1 MNRLAGSLLLLLLAA
16 PAPAAESFHPPF
28 VAYDDGGRL
37 VKDSGRPVSSAR
49 SCLACHD
56 TAYILSHN
64 RHAQAGV
71 DCLSCHAP
79 SAGLPTQRAAY
90 DAEGRLGAAFITLQ
104 APADEQCLAC
114 HGSGGGPHPLALPS
128 RYLDP
133 ATGLHPQHLSRDSG
147 AVYSAGLRRDS
158 LLNLQGKAALEQP
171 WDLHAARLLRCVDC
185 HYSPNKPGRRG
196 PPQRAPE
203 HLKRDPRQQSSA
215 AYLRRPDHRLASADC
230 LDCHDASQGHAF
242 LPYAQRHF
250 EKLDCRAC
258 HIPLQHAPVLMQEDR
273 ALPDAQGRPRQQWR
287 NLDGDAGTPMHARL
301 VHPFQPWLASVPG
314 RDGQALI
321 RPVNVVTERAWHGA
335 DGREL
340 DYKLVQRAHQG
351 LANKEDLAALRSRL
365 QALGVKA
372 PEARTR
378 TRVVPI
384 LHGVQE
390 GAGVLRACLDCHSP
404 GARLDTPLPL
414 GSLADPADPALPKLG
429 GGEHLYLPGLGRQT
443 WSTRLGSA
451 FFLLTVLGVAFHA
464 FWRWRT
470 QRQRRHL
477 GHRESKRVYLYS
489 LYERFWH
496 WTMAASTLGLVLT
509 GLEIH
514 FNAGITV
521 LGFAL
526 SVKLHNALALLL
538 LANAALSLFHHL
550 STGAIG
556 QFIPRDKDLR
566 GALLAQARYYLVGIF
581 IGAAHPV
588 PKTEGRKL
596 NALQQLTYL
605 ALLNILLPF
614 QILSGTLIWGAERWP
629 AFSATIGGLALVTP
643 LHNLGSWL
651 FMSFTLGHIYLTT
664 TGHTLSSNLKAMVD
678 GWDEIDAHPAAPAPE
693 AETEDYR
700 GAD

>member
-1 MNRLAGSLLLLLLAA
+1 MRLAALALWLLALNLT
-16 PAPAAESFHPPF
+16 AAESFHPPF
-28 VAYDDGGRL
+28 VAYDNAGRL
-37 VKDSGRPVSSAR
+37 VKDTGKPVSSAR

-56 TAYILSHN
+56 TAYIAGHD
-64 RHAQAGV
+64 RHARAGV

-90 DAEGRLGAAFITLQ
+90 DAEGRLGSAFITLQ

-114 HGSGGGPHPLALPS
+114 HGSGGGPHPLALPP

-133 ATGLHPQHLSRDSG
+133 AAGLHPEHLSRDSG
-147 AVYSAGLRRDS
+147 AVYSAGSRRS
-158 LLNLQGKAALEQP
+158 SQLNLAGKDALEQP

-185 HYSPNKPGRRG
+185 HYAPNKPGRRQE
-196 PPQRAPE
+196 PKRAPA
-203 HLKRDPRQQSSA
+203 HLKQDPRQPSSA

-230 LDCHDASQGHAF
+230 LDCHEPSKGHGF

-250 EKLDCRAC
+250 EMLDCRAC

-287 NLDGDAGTPMHARL
+287 NLEGGDDEPLNARL
-301 VHPFQPWLASVPG
+301 LRPFQPWLASVPG
-314 RDGQALI
+314 RDGQPLI
-321 RPVNVVTERAWHGA
+321 RPVNVVTERAWYGA
-335 DGREL
+335 DGEEL
-340 DYKLVQRAHQG
+340 DFRLVQRAHQS
-351 LANKEDLAALRSRL
+351 LAGKEDLAALRARL
-365 QALGVKA
+365 QALGAKA

-378 TRVVPI
+378 TRVVPVI
-384 LHGVQE
+384 HGVQE
-390 GAGVLRACLDCHSP
+390 GPSVLRACLDCHSP

-464 FWRWRT
+464 YWRWRT
-470 QRQRRHL
+470 QRHRRHL
-477 GHRESKRVYLYS
+477 GHRETKRVYLYS
-489 LYERFWH
+489 AYERFWH

-514 FNAGITV
+514 FNAGFTV
-521 LGFAL
+521 LGFSLA
-526 SVKLHNALALLL
+526 VKLHNALALLL
-538 LANAALSLFHHL
+538 LGNAALSLFHHL

-596 NALQQLTYL
+596 NPLQQLSYL
-605 ALLNILLPF
+605 ALLNVLLPF
-614 QILSGTLIWGAERWP
+614 QILSGVLIWGAERWP
-629 AFSATIGGLALVTP
+629 AFSAAIGGLGLIMP

-664 TGHTLSSNLKAMVD
+664 TGHTLTSNLHAMVD
-678 GWDEIDAHPAAPAPE
+678 GWDQIDANPPRTISE
-693 AETEDYR
+693 ETEEHR